1 MDELE
6 YMSEEDE
13 YWSSYFASLEEEYY
27 LRIENE

>member
-13 YWSSYFASLEEEYY
+13 EAYRVWYATEEEYY
-27 LRIENE
+27 LKVKDE